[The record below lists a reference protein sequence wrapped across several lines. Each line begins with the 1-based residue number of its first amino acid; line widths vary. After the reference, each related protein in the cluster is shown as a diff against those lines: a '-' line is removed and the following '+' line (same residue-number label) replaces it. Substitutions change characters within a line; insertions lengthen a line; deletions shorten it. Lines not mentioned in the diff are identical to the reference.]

1 MMSMREPVYTPM
13 SGKNAG
19 IRNRRR
25 IRDYMLK
32 HPGATCVEISTKLKL
47 SRQSVSKHLRTF
59 MKK

>member
-1 MMSMREPVYTPM
+1 MKEPVYTPM

-32 HPGATCVEISTKLKL
+32 CPGATCVEISAMLKL
-47 SRQSVSKHLRTF
+47 SRQTVSKHLKTF